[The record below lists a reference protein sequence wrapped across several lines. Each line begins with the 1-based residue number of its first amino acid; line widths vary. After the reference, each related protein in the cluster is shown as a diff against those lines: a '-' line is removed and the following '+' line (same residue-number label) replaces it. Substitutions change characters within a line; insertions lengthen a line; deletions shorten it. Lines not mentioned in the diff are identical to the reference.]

1 MPIAQGGRIT
11 LTNCTDHAIVVVI
24 QIATTKPSFVRA
36 YAVRSDLAHGWNA
49 MGNTQESKI
58 AKPANGTS
66 RKAVLTTGQVAKI
79 CSVAPRTVSK
89 WFDSGQL
96 RGYRIPGSK
105 DRRIPVD
112 QLLRFMK
119 EHGIP
124 TDGLELASLGVLI
137 VDNDPGFSSVL
148 TEALTAGGD
157 YSVNVADSAFEAGI
171 LAQQHQPSVIV
182 VDVSLHDVDA
192 KNLVKTLRSNE
203 QLTDAKLIAVSGAHT
218 EGQCQSLLQEGF
230 AGFLRKPFEVKQ
242 LQQLIEKV
250 TANGSSP
257 H

>member
-1 MPIAQGGRIT
+1 MQSSQRSSRFSDPVVAAIQSSRAAQTFASGI
-11 LTNCTDHAIVVVI
+11 
-24 QIATTKPSFVRA
+24 
-36 YAVRSDLAHGWNA
+36 AVRTNLAHGWNT
-49 MGNTQESKI
+49 MENTQDKKL
-58 AKPANGTS
+58 ARPANGTN

-112 QLLRFMK
+112 QLVRFMK

-124 TDGLELASLGVLI
+124 TDGLELDSLGVLI
-137 VDNDPGFSSVL
+137 VDNDAGFLSVL
-148 TEALTAGGD
+148 TEALSASGD

-171 LAQQHQPSVIV
+171 LAQQHHPSVIV
-182 VDVSLHDVDA
+182 VDVSLSDVDA
-192 KNLVKTLRSNE
+192 KNFVKTLRSNE
-203 QLTDAKLIAVSGAHT
+203 QLNDAKLIAVSGAHT
-218 EGQCQSLLQEGF
+218 DGQCQCLLQEGF

-242 LQQLIEKV
+242 LQQLIEKIV
-250 TANGSSP
+250 ANGTHS
-257 H
+257 HHA